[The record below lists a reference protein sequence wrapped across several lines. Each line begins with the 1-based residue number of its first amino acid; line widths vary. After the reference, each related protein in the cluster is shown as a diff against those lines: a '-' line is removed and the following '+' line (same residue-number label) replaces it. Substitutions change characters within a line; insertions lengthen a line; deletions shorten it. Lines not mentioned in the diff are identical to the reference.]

1 MLPVALQ
8 FYLASRSPRRQEIL
22 SQLGLHFAV
31 LAADIDES
39 VLADEKAEHYV
50 LRLAEQ
56 KALAVYAKLPQL
68 EADTKQKLPVLA
80 ADTTVCVNGEILGKP
95 EDDKDALAMLLRLVD
110 GWHEV
115 HTALALATEQ
125 GVHLALSS
133 SRVQFAAVSTTEL
146 QAYIATGEPRD
157 KAGAY
162 GIQGLASTFIQRIE
176 GSYSGIMGLPIFETT
191 QLLKQAGIQV
201 L

>member
-22 SQLGLHFAV
+22 SQLGLRFAV

-56 KALAVYAKLPQL
+56 KALAVYAKLPHL
-68 EADTKQKLPVLA
+68 EADSQQKLPVLA
-80 ADTTVCVNGEILGKP
+80 ADTTVCVDGQILGKP
-95 EDDKDALAMLLRLVD
+95 ADDKDALAILSSLAG

-125 GVHLALSS
+125 GVRLALSS
-133 SRVQFAAVSTTEL
+133 SRVQFAAVSTAEL
-146 QAYIATGEPRD
+146 QAYIATGEPHD

-162 GIQGLASTFIQRIE
+162 GIQGLASIFIQRIE